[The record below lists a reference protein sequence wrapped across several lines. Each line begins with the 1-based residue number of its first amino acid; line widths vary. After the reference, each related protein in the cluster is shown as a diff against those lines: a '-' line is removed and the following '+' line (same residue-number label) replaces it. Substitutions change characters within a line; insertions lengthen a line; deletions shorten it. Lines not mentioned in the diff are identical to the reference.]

1 MKTKIKNTS
10 IHKQISG
17 LQRELKKEQGF
28 FDGRYIT
35 RTVKSKKVFTRKIKL
50 IKLKTTKTTITILG

>member
-17 LQRELKKEQGF
+17 NQREIKKEQGF

-35 RTVKSKKVFTRKIKL
+35 RAVKSKKVFSRTIKHKKDE
-50 IKLKTTKTTITILG
+50 KLTN

>member
-1 MKTKIKNTS
+1 MNYTS

-17 LQRELKKEQGF
+17 LQREIKKEQGF

-35 RTVKSKKVFTRKIKL
+35 RAVKSKKVFSRTIKH
-50 IKLKTTKTTITILG
+50 KKDEKRTN

>member
-1 MKTKIKNTS
+1 MKTKIKTTS

-17 LQRELKKEQGF
+17 NQREIKKEQGF

-35 RTVKSKKVFTRKIKL
+35 RAVKSKKVFLRTIKH
-50 IKLKTTKTTITILG
+50 KKDEKRTN